1 MEEEIQKQKKQNEKL
16 LKRLIVMTSI
26 LMVLVVIVMVEY
38 RMIKMTE
45 DIVRKPILY
54 LYPEEESVIEVKF
67 IKPEKLTCTYPKYEQ
82 AWQVTAK
89 PDGSLIDNKTGR
101 SLYALYWEG
110 NGKIETNG
118 KEGFVVKGSE
128 TIPFLEEKLKILG
141 LNEREANEFIIYWLP
156 ELQKNNYN
164 YIRFAELEEINQEM
178 PIEISPKPDTLIR
191 VLMQYKGLD
200 ELIEVK
206 EQKLKY
212 SERKGYV
219 AIEWGGTEIKN
230 N

>member
-26 LMVLVVIVMVEY
+26 LMVLVLIVMVEY
-38 RMIKMTE
+38 RMIRMTE
-45 DIVRKPILY
+45 DIVKKPILY
-54 LYPEEESVIEVKF
+54 LYPEEESTIEVKF
-67 IKPEKLTCTYPKYEQ
+67 RQPEKLTCTYPKYEQ
-82 AWQVTAK
+82 SWQVTAK
-89 PDGSLIDNKTGR
+89 PDGSLMDNKTGR

-110 NGKIETNG
+110 KGKIATNG

-156 ELQKNNYN
+156 ELEKNNYN

-200 ELIEVK
+200 KPIEVK
-206 EQKLKY
+206 EQKLK
-212 SERKGYV
+212 SPERKGYV
-219 AIEWGGTEIKN
+219 AVEWGGTEIKN